1 MPDAAARGPAAPI
14 SPPGVPRA
22 VAYCPD
28 PVFVIGAPR
37 SGTTAL
43 GKAIGRHSRFYA
55 GDETLFLVDLFGG
68 GRAEAVHER
77 WAERPSSSWLRRE
90 RVSLD
95 AFLTALGLGI
105 NALLTA
111 GSDGLRWVDHT
122 PAHALM
128 ADTLAGLFPGA
139 AFLHIVRDGR
149 EVVNS
154 MINVP
159 RTLPG
164 DRAEQMRQAEFLPEW
179 TKDFRTACETWR
191 SHVRAAAD
199 FGGAHPARC
208 LIVHHRQ
215 LEENP
220 AAAMADVLQFLGAPF
235 EERPV
240 TFLRRGRRANSSFA
254 PPGGCR
260 AGEYR
265 RPDPRL
271 TWTDEQRATFAEVAG
286 PEMEALGLA

>member
-1 MPDAAARGPAAPI
+1 MPDAPEGGAVRAFAP
-14 SPPGVPRA
+14 
-22 VAYCPD
+22 CPD

-43 GKAIGRHSRFYA
+43 GKALGRHSRFYA

-68 GRAEAVHER
+68 GRAEDVYAR
-77 WAERPSSSWLRRE
+77 WAARPSSSWLRRE
-90 RVSLD
+90 RVSRD
-95 AFLTALGLGI
+95 EFLAALGLGLDALFTA
-105 NALLTA
+105 NA
-111 GSDGLRWVDHT
+111 DGLRWVDHT

-128 ADTLAGLFPGA
+128 VDTLAGLFPGA
-139 AFLHIVRDGR
+139 RFLHIIRDGR

-159 RTLPG
+159 RTLTG
-164 DRAEQMRQAEFLPEW
+164 DAAERMRQAEFLPAW
-179 TKDFRTACETWR
+179 TKDFRVACETWR
-191 SHVRAAAD
+191 DHVRSAAD
-199 FGGAHPARC
+199 FERQHPDRC
-208 LIVHHRQ
+208 RAVRHRD
-215 LEENP
+215 LEDNP
-220 AAAMADVLQFLGAPF
+220 ATTMAAVLEFLGAAF

-265 RPDPRL
+265 RPDPRT
-271 TWTDEQRATFAEVAG
+271 TWTDEQRGVFAEVCGAD
-286 PEMEALGLA
+286 MEALGLA